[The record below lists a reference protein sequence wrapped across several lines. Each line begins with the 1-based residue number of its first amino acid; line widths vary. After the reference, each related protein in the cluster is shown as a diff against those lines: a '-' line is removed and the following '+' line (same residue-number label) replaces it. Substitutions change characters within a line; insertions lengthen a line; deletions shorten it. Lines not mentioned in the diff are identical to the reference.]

1 MNILIYTDDFIKK
14 KTIKYMSIL
23 ANLLIMFF

>member
-1 MNILIYTDDFIKK
+1 MNILIYTDDFIKE

-23 ANLLIMFF
+23 DNLLIMFF